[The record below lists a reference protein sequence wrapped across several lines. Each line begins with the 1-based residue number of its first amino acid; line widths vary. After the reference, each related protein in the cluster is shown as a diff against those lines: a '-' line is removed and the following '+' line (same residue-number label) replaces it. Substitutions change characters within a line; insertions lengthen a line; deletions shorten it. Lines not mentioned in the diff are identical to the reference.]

1 MAKDFTEFEQLL
13 LKWRLEEGL
22 SMDELL
28 EEIRTYNGNFND
40 NIAKFLDYQKS
51 LETEDTQDRDE
62 VFSLDYYEKK
72 NVQDEWLLRR

>member
-72 NVQDEWLLRR
+72 NVQDE